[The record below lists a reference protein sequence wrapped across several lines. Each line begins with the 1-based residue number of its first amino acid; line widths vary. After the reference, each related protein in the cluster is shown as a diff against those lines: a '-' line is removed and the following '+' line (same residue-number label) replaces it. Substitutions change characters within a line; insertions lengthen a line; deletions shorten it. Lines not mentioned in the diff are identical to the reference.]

1 MKLLLVFLI
10 AASAFAQVTF
20 EAATIDPIEMTLG
33 QALGGRSGVTIDDSF
48 ATFRGQSHVQLI
60 QRAYGVMADQI
71 MKLPDSVRGANFD
84 IRAKIPAGVPKD
96 KVPEMLQALLVER
109 FKLSV
114 HRQEEQR
121 KLYELTVA
129 PGGTKKMQQVEGAG
143 PGTGPGKCPFQSGH
157 RMCQAMT
164 MAELATMMTNLRTLA
179 LAAAKAPAA
188 AAAGLAEMAANA
200 PVDFLVD
207 RPVVDN
213 TGLDGRFVFP
223 FDYGPVAGSPDT
235 PPVRIVDSLAALG
248 LKLVPVTRPVETVV
262 VDHIERMPTGN

>member
-1 MKLLLVFLI
+1 MKLLLIFLV

-33 QALGGRSGVTIDDSF
+33 QALGGRSSVTIDDSF
-48 ATFRGQSHVQLI
+48 ATFRGRSQIQLI
-60 QRAYGVMADQI
+60 QFAYGVMADQI
-71 MKLPDSVRGANFD
+71 LKMPDSVRGANFD
-84 IRAKIPAGVPKD
+84 IRAKIPAGVSKD
-96 KVPEMLQALLVER
+96 KVPEMLQALLADR
-109 FKLSV
+109 FKLVV

-121 KLYELTVA
+121 KLYDLTVA

-143 PGTGPGKCPFQSGH
+143 PGRCPFQSGH
-157 RMCQAMT
+157 RVCQAMT

-179 LAAAKAPAA
+179 NAVAKAPAA
-188 AAAGLAEMAANA
+188 AFAGLAEMAANA

-213 TGLDGRFVFP
+213 TGLEGRFAFQ
-223 FDYGPVAGSPDT
+223 FDYGPVSGSPDT

-248 LKLVPVTRPVETVV
+248 LKLVPVTRPVQTVV
-262 VDHIERMPTGN
+262 IDHIERMPTAN

>member
-1 MKLLLVFLI
+1 MKLLLVFLV
-10 AASAFAQVTF
+10 AASAFGQVTF

-84 IRAKIPAGVPKD
+84 IRAKIPAGIPKD
-96 KVPEMLQALLVER
+96 KVPEMLQALLVDR
-109 FKLSV
+109 FKLV
-114 HRQEEQR
+114 MHRQEEQR

-129 PGGTKKMQQVEGAG
+129 PGGTKKMQKVEGAG
-143 PGTGPGKCPFQSGH
+143 PGRCPLQSGH
-157 RMCQAMT
+157 RVCQAMT

-179 LAAAKAPAA
+179 MAAAKAPAA

-223 FDYGPVAGSPDT
+223 FDYGPAPGSPDI
-235 PPVRIVDSLAALG
+235 PPVRIRDSLAAVG
-248 LKLVPVTRPVETVV
+248 LQLVPVTRPVQTVV
-262 VDHIERMPTGN
+262 IDHIERMPTEN

>member
-1 MKLLLVFLI
+1 MKLLFVLLL
-10 AASAFAQVTF
+10 AAPAFAQVTF

-33 QALGGRSGVTIDDSF
+33 QALGGRSSVTVDGSF
-48 ATFRGQSHVQLI
+48 ATFRGQSPIQLI

-71 MKLPDSVRGANFD
+71 LNLPDSSRNVNFD
-84 IRAKIPAGVPKD
+84 IRAKIPAGAPKD
-96 KVPEMLQALLVER
+96 KVPEMLQALLAER
-109 FKLSV
+109 FKLAV

-121 KLYELTVA
+121 KLYELTVS
-129 PGGTKKMQQVEGAG
+129 PGGTKKMQQVEGGG
-143 PGTGPGKCPFQSGH
+143 PGAGPGKCPFQSGH

-213 TGLDGRFVFP
+213 TGLDGRFAFP
-223 FDYGPVAGSPDT
+223 FDYGPVAGSPDI

-248 LKLVPVTRPVETVV
+248 LKLVPVTRPVQTVV
-262 VDHIERMPTGN
+262 VDHVERMPNQN

>member
-10 AASAFAQVTF
+10 AAPAFAQVTF

-33 QALGGRSGVTIDDSF
+33 QALGGRSSVTVDDSF
-48 ATFRGQSHVQLI
+48 ATFRGQSPTQLI

-71 MKLPDSVRGANFD
+71 LNLPDSSRSVNFD
-84 IRAKIPAGVPKD
+84 IRAKIPAGVSKD

-109 FKLSV
+109 FKLTV

-143 PGTGPGKCPFQSGH
+143 PAAGKCPFQSGH
-157 RMCQAMT
+157 RMCQAIT

-179 LAAAKAPAA
+179 MAVAKAPAA
-188 AAAGLAEMAANA
+188 SAAGLAEMAANA

-213 TGLDGRFVFP
+213 TGLDGRFAFQ
-223 FDYGPVAGSPDT
+223 FDYGPVPGSPDT
-235 PPVRIVDSLAALG
+235 PPIRIVDSLAALG
-248 LKLVPVTRPVETVV
+248 LKLVPVTRPVQTVV
-262 VDHIERMPTGN
+262 IDHIERMPTQN